1 MQLNRIG
8 DIKPYGAPGHFD
20 VETLRMQGLGASD
33 AKNFSVG
40 LSHFEP
46 GGGCDRSASPPEKVY
61 VVVSGELTVIF
72 DDQEVTLRP
81 LDSLLIESNEARAV
95 ENRGNEIATVVVIV
109 SAA

>member
-8 DIKPYGAPGHFD
+8 DIKPYDAPGHFD

-46 GGGCDRSASPPEKVY
+46 GRR
-61 VVVSGELTVIF
+61 
-72 DDQEVTLRP
+72 LRP
-81 LDSLLIESNEARAV
+81 VGLPAGESLCGRLRRADGDL
-95 ENRGNEIATVVVIV
+95 R
-109 SAA
+109 